1 MRSPQD
7 QTGESKIWELENM
20 VKQISSRKLTSLREN
35 LGHMWS
41 GTCVK
46 GPFSFKA
53 QFGGFVLSRSRGGGV
68 VGNATTGSKL
78 QKCKQPLQ
86 HPERAISLLRLWL
99 VHGATLRV
107 TSLVLGEWG
116 WNSFASVNDSPDG
129 GVRSAV
135 YKCTAALSV
144 QLDFGFCS
152 ALWSQLQRSL

>member
-1 MRSPQD
+1 MRSLQD
-7 QTGESKIWELENM
+7 QTGESKIGELENT
-20 VKQISSRKLTSLREN
+20 VKQISSRKLTSLRDS

-46 GPFSFKA
+46 GPFPFKA
-53 QFGGFVLSRSRGGGV
+53 QFGGFVLSGSRGEG

-78 QKCKQPLQ
+78 QKCKQTLQ
-86 HPERAISLLRLWL
+86 HPERAISILRLWL

-107 TSLVLGEWG
+107 SSLVLGEWG

-129 GVRSAV
+129 GVRSVV